1 MLKDILA
8 KYKKTIVLY
17 ILIGIG
23 KIFAAS
29 MSVIYFQKLIDK
41 IPGLKSVK
49 ELLSVLTL
57 YGVFMISD
65 CILSYVNEY
74 PGKILQEGIYQ
85 RIKILALKKVS
96 VISYKEYSNRGTGT
110 LVKLIE
116 NGSEAGKKII
126 FDFYIYIAKELLPTI
141 IISLICIGV
150 YDKSVVVAIGI
161 GYILVFIITNL
172 LLKYLYR
179 IKEHVLINE
188 EFISK
193 YFVRGIMEMVVFR
206 VNKRFKYEIEKIKN
220 SADSVVKAKAKI
232 LMIHELFFT
241 LFALIV
247 IAIKILIIIISV
259 SKVSS
264 TITVGTVVALI
275 SFVDRI
281 YTPIAI
287 FNVIFVDYK
296 LDRVAYNRFLEFIN
310 SPEDEQLNYG
320 KDIKFNNGDIDFK
333 NVQLSY
339 GDREILK
346 NISFHIKGGTSTA
359 IVGTSGAGKST
370 IIKILLGLLKPNSG
384 EILVDNGSLKDV
396 KLNDYYPYIS
406 YVSQDAP
413 IFDGTIRE
421 NIIFDEKVSDDE
433 IFKILQ
439 LVQLKE
445 LVLKLKAGLNTEIGE
460 RGMKLSGGE
469 KQRLALARI
478 FFQKSKIVILDE
490 PTSAM
495 DSITEELV
503 TNNLLKMLKGRTIIV
518 IAHRLKTVKE
528 TDNIMVLQ
536 SGNIIE
542 CGDFQTLMFKDG
554 VFKMLWKSQVK
565 DVTIW

>member
-1 MLKDILA
+1 VLKDILE
-8 KYKKTIVLY
+8 KYKRTMFLY

-23 KIFAAS
+23 QIFAAS
-29 MSVIYFQKLIDK
+29 ISVIYFQKLIDK
-41 IPGLKSVK
+41 IPSLKSIK
-49 ELLSVLTL
+49 ELLNVLIL
-57 YGVFMISD
+57 YGVLMISD
-65 CILSYVNEY
+65 CILSYINEY

-96 VISYKEYSNRGTGT
+96 LIAYKEYSNVGTGT

-116 NGSEAGKKII
+116 NGAEAGKKII

-141 IISLICIGV
+141 IISLVCIGI

-220 SADSVVKAKAKI
+220 SADSVIKAKAKI

-275 SFVDRI
+275 SFVDKI

-310 SPEDEQLNYG
+310 SPEDKHLNYG
-320 KDIKFNNGDIDFK
+320 KDIEFNNADIVFE
-333 NVQLSY
+333 NVELCY

-384 EILVDNGSLKDV
+384 EVLVDNEALKDV
-396 KLNDYYPYIS
+396 KLNAYYSYIS

-421 NIIFDEKVSDDE
+421 NIIFNIKISDEDIYKVLE
-433 IFKILQ
+433 

-445 LVLKLKAGLNTEIGE
+445 LICKLKDGLDTEVGE
-460 RGMKLSGGE
+460 KGMKLSGGE

-495 DSITEELV
+495 V
-503 TNNLLKMLKGRTIIV
+503 
-518 IAHRLKTVKE
+518 A
-528 TDNIMVLQ
+528 
-536 SGNIIE
+536 
-542 CGDFQTLMFKDG
+542 
-554 VFKMLWKSQVK
+554 
-565 DVTIW
+565 

>member
-1 MLKDILA
+1 MLKDILE
-8 KYKKTIVLY
+8 KYKKTIFLY

-23 KIFAAS
+23 QIFAAS

-41 IPGLKSVK
+41 IPGLKGVR

-57 YGVFMISD
+57 YGVFMVSD

-74 PGKILQEGIYQ
+74 PGKTLQEGIYQ

-96 VISYKEYSNRGTGT
+96 VIDYKEYSSIGTGT

-116 NGSEAGKKII
+116 NGADAGKKII
-126 FDFYIYIAKELLPTI
+126 FDFYIYIAKELIPTI

-150 YDKSVVVAIGI
+150 YDKSVVIAIAIG
-161 GYILVFIITNL
+161 YVLVFIITNL

-193 YFVRGIMEMVVFR
+193 YFVRGIMEMLVFR
-206 VNKRFKYEIEKIKN
+206 INKRFKHEIEKVRS
-220 SADSVVKAKAKI
+220 SADSVVKAKTKI

-241 LFALIV
+241 MFALIV
-247 IAIKILIIIISV
+247 IVIKLVIIVIGV
-259 SKVSS
+259 SKTSS
-264 TITVGTVVALI
+264 TISVGAVVALI
-275 SFVDRI
+275 SFVDKI

-296 LDRVAYNRFLEFIN
+296 LDKITYKRFLKFIN
-310 SPEDEQLNYG
+310 LPEDKNLNL
-320 KDIKFNNGDIDFK
+320 GDNI
-333 NVQLSY
+333 
-339 GDREILK
+339 RLK
-346 NISFHIKGGTSTA
+346 NADISFRNVNFSYNDRKILNNVAFDIKGGSSVA
-359 IVGTSGAGKST
+359 IVGTSGSGKST
-370 IIKILLGLLKPNSG
+370 IIKVLLGLLKPDSG
-384 EILVDNGSLKDV
+384 EVLINGQDLKDI
-396 KLNDYYPYIS
+396 KLNDYYSYIS
-406 YVSQDAP
+406 YVSQDTP

-421 NIIFDEKVSDDE
+421 NIIFDKKISDED
-433 IFKILQ
+433 IFKTLE

-445 LVLKLKAGLNTEIGE
+445 LVCKLKDGLSTEIGE
-460 RGMKLSGGE
+460 KGMKLSGGE

-495 DSITEELV
+495 DSITEEIV
-503 TNNLLKMLKGRTIIV
+503 TNNMLKIFKGRTIIV
-518 IAHRLKTVKE
+518 IAHRLKTVRE
-528 TDNIMVLQ
+528 ADNIMVFDN
-536 SGNIIE
+536 GNIIE
-542 CGDFQTLMFKDG
+542 CGDFQTLMLQNG
-554 VFKMLWKSQVK
+554 VFKMLWESQVK
-565 DVTIW
+565 DATI

>member
-1 MLKDILA
+1 MLKDILE
-8 KYKKTIVLY
+8 KYKRTMFLY

-41 IPGLKSVK
+41 IPNLKNIK
-49 ELLSVLTL
+49 ELLSVLVI
-57 YGVFMISD
+57 YGVLMITD

-96 VISYKEYSNRGTGT
+96 VIAYNEYSNVGTGT

-116 NGSEAGKKII
+116 NGAEAGKKII

-141 IISLICIGV
+141 IISLICIGI
-150 YDKSVVVAIGI
+150 YDKSVVIAIGI

-172 LLKYLYR
+172 LLKYLYK

-296 LDRVAYNRFLEFIN
+296 LDKVAYNRFLQFIN
-310 SPEDEQLNYG
+310 SPEDKNLDYG
-320 KDIKFNNGDIDFK
+320 KDIELNNGNITFK
-333 NVQLSY
+333 NVELCY

-346 NISFHIKGGTSTA
+346 DMSFHIKGGTSTA

-384 EILVDNGSLKDV
+384 EVLVDNEVLRDV
-396 KLNDYYPYIS
+396 KLNAYYSHIS

-421 NIIFDEKVSDDE
+421 NIIFDEKISDDE
-433 IFKILQ
+433 IFKVLE
-439 LVQLKE
+439 LVQLKD
-445 LVLKLKAGLNTEIGE
+445 LILKLKDGLNTEIGE

-469 KQRLALARI
+469 KQRLALARV

-495 DSITEELV
+495 DSITEEIV
-503 TNNLLKMLKGRTIIV
+503 TNNLLKMLRGRTIIV
-518 IAHRLKTVKE
+518 IAHRLKTIKE
-528 TDNIMVLQ
+528 ADNIMVLEN
-536 SGNIIE
+536 GKVAE
-542 CGDFQTLMFKDG
+542 GGDFQTLMLKSGAFK
-554 VFKMLWKSQVK
+554 KLWESQLK

>member
-1 MLKDILA
+1 MLKDILK
-8 KYKKTIVLY
+8 KYKKTIFIY
-17 ILIGIG
+17 ILIGISQ
-23 KIFAAS
+23 IFAAS

-41 IPGLKSVK
+41 IPGLKNIK
-49 ELLSVLTL
+49 ELLSVLIL
-57 YGVFMISD
+57 YGVFMVSD
-65 CILSYVNEY
+65 CIFSYVDEY

-96 VISYKEYSNRGTGT
+96 VIDYKEYSNIGTGT

-116 NGSEAGKKII
+116 NGADAGKKII
-126 FDFYIYIAKELLPTI
+126 FDFYIYIARELVPTI

-150 YDKSVVVAIGI
+150 YDKGVVVTIGI
-161 GYILVFIITNL
+161 GYVFVFIITNL

-220 SADSVVKAKAKI
+220 SVDSVVKAKAKI

-241 LFALIV
+241 MFALIV

-259 SKVSS
+259 SKISS
-264 TITVGTVVALI
+264 AITVGTVVALI
-275 SFVDRI
+275 SFVDKI

-296 LDRVAYNRFLEFIN
+296 LDKITYKRFLKFIN
-310 SPEDEQLNYG
+310 LPEDENLNL
-320 KDIKFNNGDIDFK
+320 GDNI
-333 NVQLSY
+333 S
-339 GDREILK
+339 LK
-346 NISFHIKGGTSTA
+346 NADISFRNVYFSYNNRKILNNVSFDIKGGSSVA

-384 EILVDNGSLKDV
+384 KILIDDQDLKDI
-396 KLNDYYPYIS
+396 KLNDYYSYIS

-421 NIIFDEKVSDDE
+421 NIIFDETISDYE
-433 IFKILQ
+433 IFKVLE
-439 LVQLKE
+439 LVQLKG
-445 LVLKLKAGLNTEIGE
+445 LVCKLKNGLDTEIGE
-460 RGMKLSGGE
+460 RGTKLSGGE
-469 KQRLALARI
+469 KQRLALARVL
-478 FFQKSKIVILDE
+478 FQKSKIIILDE

-495 DSITEELV
+495 DSITEEIV
-503 TNNLLKMLKGRTIIV
+503 TNNILKMLSGRTIIV
-518 IAHRLKTVKE
+518 IAHRLKTIKE
-528 TDNIMVLQ
+528 ADNIVVFQ

-542 CGDFQTLMFKDG
+542 CGDFQTLMAQDGAFKS
-554 VFKMLWKSQVK
+554 LWKN
-565 DVTIW
+565 